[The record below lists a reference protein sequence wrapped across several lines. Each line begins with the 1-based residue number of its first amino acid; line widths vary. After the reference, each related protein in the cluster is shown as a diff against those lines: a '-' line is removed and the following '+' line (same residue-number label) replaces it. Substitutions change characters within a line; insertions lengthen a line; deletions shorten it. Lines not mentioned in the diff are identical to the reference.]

1 MPVELD
7 VRVDSRLSVPVEV
20 GIYYVV
26 SEMLA
31 NAEKH
36 ARASVVES
44 LAGHGS
50 GAGNGPAGQ
59 APHVAQAREVMLHLP
74 CGAVGVPEFQVAQ

>member
-1 MPVELD
+1 VELD
-7 VRVDSRLSVPVEV
+7 VRVDSRLSEPVEV

-36 ARASVVES
+36 ARASVVEVS
-44 LAGHGS
+44 AEAADGMLRVRVRDDGIG
-50 GAGNGPAGQ
+50 GPT
-59 APHVAQAREVMLHLP
+59 P
-74 CGAVGVPEFQVAQ
+74 CGAQGCSG